1 MRELGY
7 FSGETNSRTF
17 TSEMNK
23 EPVIEYIRST
33 LLSSNISTQREILED
48 IVGHFEPVSFSR
60 NEYFVKVGKVNTHHF
75 FMTEGFMRAYTFNP
89 EGEEV
94 TTDFFSSNRPVFE
107 ANSFITQTKSRE
119 NIQAITN
126 CEGFLASFEK
136 SNELFHAIPAF
147 REFGRRMLL
156 NEFAAHKKR
165 TLSLITLTAEERYT
179 ELIHTNKEIFQYAQL
194 KHIASYLGITDSS
207 LSRIRKEFSR
217 RP

>member
-1 MRELGY
+1 
-7 FSGETNSRTF
+7 
-17 TSEMNK
+17 MNK
-23 EPVIEYIRST
+23 EPVINFIRNT
-33 LLSSNISTQREILED
+33 LLSSNVSISRQLLEG
-48 IVGHFEPVSFSR
+48 IVSHFDPKSFAR
-60 NEYFVKVGKVNTHHF
+60 HDYFLSVGKVNTHHF
-75 FMTEGFMRAYTFNP
+75 FMTEGFMRAFTHNP

-94 TTDFFSSNRPVFE
+94 TTDFFNCDRLVFE
-107 ANSFITQTKSRE
+107 ANSFITQSKSLE

-126 CEGFLASFEK
+126 CQGFLLSFEK
-136 SNELFHAIPAF
+136 SNELFHTIPEF

-165 TLSLITLTAEERYT
+165 MLALITQTAEERYA
-179 ELIHTNKEIFQYAQL
+179 ELINTNKEIFQYAQL